1 MARPGNGTAGMLE
14 TMPIKD
20 VRKNISRLAEQL
32 SEEPESGAVTVTRR
46 GKPVLALMSWELY
59 EAILETL
66 EVVSD
71 RDLMAATKKGLQEI
85 REGKGIPWEEA
96 RGKLDL

>member
-1 MARPGNGTAGMLE
+1 MLE

-20 VRKNISRLAEQL
+20 VRRNISRLAEHL
-32 SEEPESGAVTVTRR
+32 SEEPGAGAVTVTRR

-66 EVVSD
+66 EVMSD
-71 RDLMAATKKGLQEI
+71 RDLVEATKKGIQEI
-85 REGKGIPWEEA
+85 REGKGVPWEEA
-96 RGKLDL
+96 KGKLEL